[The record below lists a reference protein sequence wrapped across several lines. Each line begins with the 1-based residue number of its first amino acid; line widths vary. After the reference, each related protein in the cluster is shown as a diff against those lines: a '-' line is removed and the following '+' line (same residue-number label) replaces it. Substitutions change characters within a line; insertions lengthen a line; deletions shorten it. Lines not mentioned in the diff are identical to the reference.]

1 MLTYFIERMILLEF
15 RIQEGQFLDAFF
27 MVYQMLKVSRQLNDF
42 THALQMYQIFADLLG
57 KADQ

>member
-1 MLTYFIERMILLEF
+1 MILLEF